1 MGLSL
6 PPRLKK
12 RLKINAFKQL
22 NGIVQQM
29 KDSFTLDQIR
39 RFSLVVVLIG
49 LIIGMTGA
57 VRSGSIILSL
67 GASAFV
73 LARYTQQKVKRNIE
87 LLLPIMICVMLFILA
102 ISLPNAR

>member
-1 MGLSL
+1 
-6 PPRLKK
+6 
-12 RLKINAFKQL
+12 
-22 NGIVQQM
+22 M

-49 LIIGMTGA
+49 LVIGMTGA
-57 VRSGSIILSL
+57 VRSGSIVLSL

-102 ISLPNAR
+102 FSFPNAR

>member
-1 MGLSL
+1 
-6 PPRLKK
+6 
-12 RLKINAFKQL
+12 
-22 NGIVQQM
+22 M

-39 RFSLVVVLIG
+39 RLSLIVVIVG

-57 VRSGSIILSL
+57 VRTGSIILSL

-87 LLLPIMICVMLFILA
+87 LLLPIMICILLFVLA
-102 ISLPNAR
+102 LSLPNAR

>member
-1 MGLSL
+1 
-6 PPRLKK
+6 
-12 RLKINAFKQL
+12 
-22 NGIVQQM
+22 M

>member
-1 MGLSL
+1 
-6 PPRLKK
+6 
-12 RLKINAFKQL
+12 
-22 NGIVQQM
+22 M

-39 RFSLVVVLIG
+39 RFSLLVVIVG

-57 VRSGSIILSL
+57 VRTGSIILSL

-87 LLLPIMICVMLFILA
+87 LLLPILICILLFVLA
-102 ISLPNAR
+102 LSLPNAR

>member
-1 MGLSL
+1 
-6 PPRLKK
+6 
-12 RLKINAFKQL
+12 
-22 NGIVQQM
+22 M

-39 RFSLVVVLIG
+39 RFSLIVVLIG

-57 VRSGSIILSL
+57 VRSGSIVLSL

-102 ISLPNAR
+102 FSLPNAR